1 MLGKLMKYEWKA
13 TWKLLLPM
21 NAFILVMSLFAFL
34 TVKAFDSSPESD
46 IVFMSGVMV
55 VLFYLLSM
63 FVVAVGT
70 AIYLIYRFYT
80 SVYGEQGYLLH
91 TLPVDKHHIII
102 AKVLTS
108 TLWVCL
114 SAFLITCSW
123 FLMSVPY
130 SLPSGLSSYESITE
144 LMREMIESYI
154 GELGAGVVGSG
165 FTIIM
170 ALFAS
175 FFTLLARVLKVAA
188 CISLGQISSNHKV
201 LVSFAFYYGIYI
213 VQHIFRI
220 IFYYIFSVFDDT
232 SLFFYQG
239 RWEISLM
246 SGILYSVA
254 FYLITWYFMEKKLNL
269 D

>member
-21 NAFILVMSLFAFL
+21 NTFILVISLFAFF

-80 SVYGEQGYLLH
+80 SVYGDQGYLLH

-102 AKVLTS
+102 AKVLAS

-123 FLMSVPY
+123 FLMSF
-130 SLPSGLSSYESITE
+130 SSAEEDIIE
-144 LMREMIESYI
+144 FIWEMIESYI
-154 GELGAGVVGSG
+154 EELGAGVVGSG

-170 ALFAS
+170 ALIAS
-175 FFTLLARVLKVAA
+175 FFTLLARVLKVTA
-188 CISLGQISSNHKV
+188 CISLGQMSSNHKV
-201 LVSFAFYYGIYI
+201 LVSFAFYYGIYMI
-213 VQHIFRI
+213 QQIFRI
-220 IFYYIFSVFDDT
+220 ILYYIFSVFDDT
-232 SLFFYQG
+232 TLFLYQG

>member
-21 NAFILVMSLFAFL
+21 NALILVMSLFAFL
-34 TVKAFDSSPESD
+34 TVKASVFSTDSD

-55 VLFYLLSM
+55 ILFYLLSM

-80 SVYGEQGYLLH
+80 SVYGDQGYLLH

-108 TLWVCL
+108 TLWISL
-114 SAFLITCSW
+114 SALLITCSW
-123 FLMSVPY
+123 FLMS
-130 SLPSGLSSYESITE
+130 SADEDIIGFIW
-144 LMREMIESYI
+144 EMIENYI
-154 GELGAGVVGSG
+154 EELGFGVFGSG
-165 FTIIM
+165 FTILMGLI
-170 ALFAS
+170 AS
-175 FFTLLARVLKVAA
+175 FFTLLARVLKVTA
-188 CISLGQISSNHKV
+188 CISLGQMSSNHKV
-201 LVSFAFYYGIYI
+201 LVSFAFYYGIYMI
-213 VQHIFRI
+213 QQIFRI
-220 IFYYIFSVFDDT
+220 FFYYIFSVFDDT